1 MAGQPSI
8 LVVEDTEP
16 LRMILELAL
25 AEAGYEVIGVAN
37 GAEALRQCADRR
49 LDAALLDIGLP
60 DMDGFELA
68 ARLRATKEGE
78 TMPMIFMTARREPEM
93 PAQVAAAGGVGLL
106 LKPFRLGELLQHV
119 ARCLPD
125 HLVEATPATARP
137 LPEGLANGGFIPEL
151 VSPAMK
157 NERLALLEEKLAW
170 LQRHVT
176 EQDKAMLELAG
187 EIDRLKKQVTEL
199 RAKLAADPGEPAEAD
214 EHPPH
219 Y

>member
-1 MAGQPSI
+1 MAGRPSI

-25 AEAGYEVIGVAN
+25 AGAGYEVIGTAS
-37 GAEALRQCADRR
+37 GAEALRWGADRR
-49 LDAALLDIGLP
+49 FDAALLDINLP

-68 ARLRATKEGE
+68 ARLRAGMEGA
-78 TMPMIFMTARREPEM
+78 TLPMIFMTARRVPEM

-106 LKPFRLGELLQHV
+106 LKPFRLDELLQHV

-125 HLVEATPATARP
+125 HLVQATPAIARP
-137 LPEGLANGGFIPEL
+137 SYEGLANGGSIPEL

-157 NERLALLEEKLAW
+157 NERIALLEEKLAW

-187 EIDRLKKQVTEL
+187 EIDRLKKQVAER
-199 RAKLAADPGEPAEAD
+199 RAKPAMDPGGPPDAD

>member
-1 MAGQPSI
+1 MAGRPSI

-25 AEAGYEVIGVAN
+25 AEAGYEIIGAAN
-37 GAEALRQCADRR
+37 GAEALRWCANRR
-49 LDAALLDIGLP
+49 FDTALLDIDLP

-68 ARLRATKEGE
+68 ARLRARKEGG
-78 TMPMIFMTARREPEM
+78 TMPMIFMTARRAPEM
-93 PAQVAAAGGVGLL
+93 PAQVTAAGGVGLL

-137 LPEGLANGGFIPEL
+137 SPEGLANGGSIPEL

-157 NERLALLEEKLAW
+157 NERLAFLEEKLAW

-199 RAKLAADPGEPAEAD
+199 RAKLAADPGEPADVD

>member
-1 MAGQPSI
+1 MAGRPSI

-25 AEAGYEVIGVAN
+25 AEAGYEIIGAAN
-37 GAEALRQCADRR
+37 GAEALRRCANRR
-49 LDAALLDIGLP
+49 FDTALLDIDLP
-60 DMDGFELA
+60 DMGGFELA
-68 ARLRATKEGE
+68 ARLRARKEGE
-78 TMPMIFMTARREPEM
+78 TLPMIFMTARRAPEM

-106 LKPFRLGELLQHV
+106 LKPFRLGEFLQHV

-125 HLVEATPATARP
+125 HLARMVPATTRP
-137 LPEGLANGGFIPEL
+137 SPAGLANGGSIPEL

-199 RAKLAADPGEPAEAD
+199 RAKLAADPGEPADAD
-214 EHPPH
+214 ERPPH